1 MHKLNN
7 LTGML
12 CVFILGLMVYN
23 MYAAKKENTG
33 NFMGWSVK
41 HKRK

>member
-7 LTGML
+7 FTGIMCAVLIILT
-12 CVFILGLMVYN
+12 VYN

-33 NFMGWSVK
+33 NFMGYSL
-41 HKRK
+41 KRKKK

>member
-7 LTGML
+7 FTGIMCAVML
-12 CVFILGLMVYN
+12 GIMFYN

-33 NFMGWSVK
+33 NFLGYT
-41 HKRK
+41 KRRK

>member
-7 LTGML
+7 LTGIM
-12 CVFILGLMVYN
+12 CAVIIGILVYN

-33 NFMGWSVK
+33 NFMGYAVK
-41 HKRK
+41 KRK

>member
-7 LTGML
+7 FTGIM
-12 CVFILGLMVYN
+12 CAVILGILVYN

-33 NFMGWSVK
+33 NFMGYSLK
-41 HKRK
+41 HKKK